1 MPYPDDSCSDS
12 DGLHLLDDGRCQ
24 TIGADSLTAQARRDA
39 ARNAARMR
47 QQQRYIHTINTLS
60 DPPPPY
66 RASEDGVAGRTTHGV
81 GVARVTGSASA
92 RQQER
97 ATIDSTR
104 DRPSNAR
111 EQETDVPATDE
122 AESAATASS
131 HPSGSPDHRSSA
143 ATLAESFVS
152 GCRSAIRFMYD
163 HRDSILTASSFVLAT
178 GVLYDWIT
186 SKTSEIAPI
195 QKRAVVTLE
204 DLGDWITASGGG
216 KEGTVPVVY
225 IISHT

>member
-1 MPYPDDSCSDS
+1 
-12 DGLHLLDDGRCQ
+12 
-24 TIGADSLTAQARRDA
+24 
-39 ARNAARMR
+39 
-47 QQQRYIHTINTLS
+47 
-60 DPPPPY
+60 
-66 RASEDGVAGRTTHGV
+66 
-81 GVARVTGSASA
+81 
-92 RQQER
+92 
-97 ATIDSTR
+97 
-104 DRPSNAR
+104 
-111 EQETDVPATDE
+111 
-122 AESAATASS
+122 
-131 HPSGSPDHRSSA
+131 
-143 ATLAESFVS
+143 
-152 GCRSAIRFMYD
+152 MYD